1 MHLTVAIL
9 KHGQINLSVN
19 ISCFN
24 ELKKSDVNKLK
35 LVKKVLGL
43 SLVHF
48 WTISA
53 STSNY

>member
-1 MHLTVAIL
+1 MHLTAAIL
-9 KHGQINLSVN
+9 KHAQSNLSAN

-35 LVKKVLGL
+35 LVKKVLLGP

-48 WTISA
+48 WT
-53 STSNY
+53 T